1 MDMMMKKNKQ
11 HDWTDALRD
20 RLQDVRL
27 PLEDGW
33 AAGVDPENPG
43 NPVQPAPETGG
54 RTGKGGISWP
64 TTAWWPWALA
74 GVAAVLAA
82 VLLLRPVREPDPS
95 LLTQNQPSTAPAQT
109 LSEPSGP
116 DAAQFQPDPAPER
129 SAVPARPSSKTASG
143 AESRPHYPAASSKT
157 AGFEDKSEKNTLPSS
172 NQAQNEDAAGA
183 GVSTTEI
190 PGQAGNEV
198 EGARN
203 DQQNRTDVQGLRTGE
218 AGTLT
223 DIAQADLPPEPE
235 ELRKARRGP
244 VSLRLQVGS
253 SGGAGALTPS
263 FTNGGIMYASDASLS
278 VGGVIIYPDYDGAI
292 VSWDSNDPNTQF
304 QYNSVTQ
311 TLGHPVQSSANTR
324 YSGTDTPVLP
334 VSFGVSAALPMT
346 RRLTL
351 SAGLAYTQRSGARVS
366 TNAEPGQQPAE
377 VTWQGAA
384 LHYLGIP
391 VELHGYINPDNR
403 LRFYVGG
410 GLLAEKCI
418 HVTGTEMLPEPVLFS
433 ANLQAGVD
441 FRLLRGVRIYLSP
454 SLGYYLNR
462 SSYITNWDDRPLFSL
477 RAGLSFDLKSS
488 AR

>member
-1 MDMMMKKNKQ
+1 MKKNKQ

-20 RLQDVRL
+20 RLQDARL

-33 AAGVDPENPG
+33 AAGVGPENPG
-43 NPVQPAPETGG
+43 NPVRPAPETGE

-64 TTAWWPWALA
+64 TATLWPWALA

-82 VLLLRPVREPDPS
+82 VLLLHPVREPAPS
-95 LLTQNQPSTAPAQT
+95 LLTQNQPSTAPAPSSNTAPSEESQPQT
-109 LSEPSGP
+109 P
-116 DAAQFQPDPAPER
+116 D
-129 SAVPARPSSKTASG
+129 PSSKTA
-143 AESRPHYPAASSKT
+143 R
-157 AGFEDKSEKNTLPSS
+157 FEDKAGKNTLPSS
-172 NQAQNEDAAGA
+172 NQAQNEDMTLASGIQRADGE
-183 GVSTTEI
+183 GESGKEI
-190 PGQAGNEV
+190 PGQAGNDPQQA
-198 EGARN
+198 GNDGQDRN
-203 DQQNRTDVQGLRTGE
+203 DGQDLRTGE

-278 VGGVIIYPDYDGAI
+278 GDGVIIYPDYDGAI

-477 RAGLSFDLKSS
+477 SAGLSFDLKSS

>member
-20 RLQDVRL
+20 RLQDARL

-33 AAGVDPENPG
+33 AAGVDPEIPG
-43 NPVQPAPETGG
+43 NPVRPAPETGG

-64 TTAWWPWALA
+64 TAALWPWALA

-82 VLLLRPVREPDPS
+82 VLLLRPVREPVPS

-198 EGARN
+198 KGARN

-244 VSLRLQVGS
+244 VSLRLQ
-253 SGGAGALTPS
+253 A
-263 FTNGGIMYASDASLS
+263 S
-278 VGGVIIYPDYDGAI
+278 VGGQGSPGLLAQANTNAAFYGAVASAQDAYHGEYI
-292 VSWDSNDPNTQF
+292 VMDALVS
-304 QYNSVTQ
+304 SVTDNPAPSDLQ
-311 TLGHPVQSSANTR
+311 NQNGINTTQLYFLNQAAAQQAR
-324 YSGTDTPVLP
+324 PFPISI
-334 VSFGVSAALPMT
+334 GVSAALPLSRSWT
-346 RRLTL
+346 LT
-351 SAGLAYTQRSGARVS
+351 AGLDYTQRSGTRA
-366 TNAEPGQQPAE
+366 
-377 VTWQGAA
+377 VTRTQTSNGFSYNEMSVDNVL
-384 LHYLGIP
+384 LHYLGLP
-391 VELHGYINPDNR
+391 VDVHFYFNPDRR
-403 LRFYVGG
+403 LRFYLGA
-410 GLLAEKCI
+410 GLKAEKCI
-418 HVTGTEMLPEPVLFS
+418 YVKGAAPLADPILLS
-433 ANLQAGVD
+433 GSLQAGAD
-441 FRLLRGVRIYLSP
+441 FRLVPGVRLYLAP
-454 SLGYYLNR
+454 SVVQYFNQ
-462 SSYITNWDDRPLFSL
+462 SSYYAFWDDRPSFVL
-477 RAGLSFDLKSS
+477 RAGLAFDLKQK
-488 AR
+488 